1 MKKKIFY
8 SLLICAASS
17 VYAQTGNEISGKYT
31 KLVFKTNLTEPDYP
45 TKVNG
50 ILKTDISATVK
61 TILHD
66 RQARKCLPKG
76 RLFTFSSSQ
85 RQLLDKWESAS
96 YNIGKYT
103 YEKYLLPKIWE
114 SRSTSEITG
123 LSGYMGSHLD
133 DAGKKHLWILAQ
145 KRRDRHHGTCR
156 LRPRK
161 DQLCNSYRIE

>member
-61 TILHD
+61 N
-66 RQARKCLPKG
+66 
-76 RLFTFSSSQ
+76 
-85 RQLLDKWESAS
+85 
-96 YNIGKYT
+96 NIT
-103 YEKYLLPKIWE
+103 RP
-114 SRSTSEITG
+114 TG
-123 LSGYMGSHLD
+123 SKMPT
-133 DAGKKHLWILAQ
+133 
-145 KRRDRHHGTCR
+145 KRTVI
-156 LRPRK
+156 
-161 DQLCNSYRIE
+161 YI